1 MQTTA
6 GKPSL
11 THLAYLV
18 TLLVKGFDGGMEF
31 LAGLVIWI
39 TGPMRLYR
47 WVVRVTAPELYDG
60 SHVGA
65 VHAIRRGAEHLATTG
80 AHFVVFYLLVHGV
93 LKLGLATV
101 LLRGGGRW
109 IFPLGA
115 LVLVCFITYM
125 GYRLSER
132 WSDWLLGFAL
142 FDMLTLALVLNEW
155 RRDAARA

>member
-1 MQTTA
+1 MQTTI
-6 GKPSL
+6 GKLSPA
-11 THLAYLV
+11 HLAYLV
-18 TLLVKGFDGGMEF
+18 TLLVKGFDGGLEV

-47 WVVRVTAPELYDG
+47 WVVRVTAPELFDG
-60 SHVGA
+60 SHVAA

-80 AHFVVFYLLVHGV
+80 AHFVVFYLLVHGI

-109 IFPLGA
+109 IFPVGA
-115 LVLVCFITYM
+115 AVLACFIAYM

-142 FDMLTLALVLNEW
+142 FDALTLALVLNEW